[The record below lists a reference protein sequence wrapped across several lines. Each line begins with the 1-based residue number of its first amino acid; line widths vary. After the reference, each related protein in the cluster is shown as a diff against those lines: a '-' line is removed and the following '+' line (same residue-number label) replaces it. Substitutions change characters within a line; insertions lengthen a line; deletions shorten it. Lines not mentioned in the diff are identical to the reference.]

1 MYSPSFDGDSISIY
15 ESGSDSDASSDSG
28 SQNGVRL
35 IDDEAEESDSYGAAT
50 FSDYSPLTAFPQFM
64 RLPVELRRHV
74 WELFCPDMVA
84 TTRVLCFTLSPSSAI
99 MRRPDDHSAKDHW
112 SLADQTEELRAMLAT
127 HRESRTMAL
136 KRFPDKLRMDAGSG
150 DAVVW
155 FNRERDVV
163 YMYGFETYRTY
174 HLPGFAEEVHQ
185 AVISQD
191 VVDNSRV
198 TRARAT
204 FPNLKRLYIGMEHYD
219 LRRREKRWC
228 GTDYV
233 HRYVVQTYRREIGLG
248 EDTEV
253 LYCWP
258 DVDRHPDFAR
268 YAISNVYKHDH
279 EVAETMEAAKD
290 AGTEVLPM
298 VVFEYESGIARWE
311 ELRAMKDI
319 PVLDDGS
326 EDDSDETDTEQDGSQ
341 EETDSNEYESEGID
355 DSLIEEQSESS
366 EDEIVPTGDAG
377 LFSSPEVSDDEEAGD
392 IAPVKRS
399 RKRKVVS
406 DSEEEEPQT
415 KRVRSRVV
423 MDSSDDDDGEELQT
437 RGRQSHAVVVSD
449 DGDEDEDNP
458 ETQSG
463 KLRAVGDLDGE
474 DEVGIVGGRSRTR
487 PRKTAT
493 SDSEDE
499 TDGSGSDS
507 DLEEEDEQPKRISL
521 AERLRRAR
529 EEHPVSS
536 GSEEGSQDDNDEEEG
551 EEEDDSD
558 DEEEGLL
565 DVMAGEGD
573 DEDDDEDE
581 DGW

>member
-1 MYSPSFDGDSISIY
+1 MTYDENTSSD
-15 ESGSDSDASSDSG
+15 ESRSDSEASSDSG

-35 IDDEAEESDSYGAAT
+35 IDDEAEESDSYAAAT
-50 FSDYSPLTAFPQFM
+50 FSDYSPQAAFPQFM
-64 RLPVELRRHV
+64 RLPVELRRRV
-74 WELFCPDMVA
+74 WEVFCPDMVA

-99 MRRPDDHSAKDHW
+99 MRRPHDYSVKDHW

-163 YMYGFETYRTY
+163 YMYGFETCRTY

-191 VVDNSRV
+191 VVYNHRV

-204 FPNLKRLYIGMEHYD
+204 FPNLKRLYICMQHSI
-219 LRRREKRWC
+219 LRRRQKRWC

-233 HRYVVQTYRREIGLG
+233 HRYVVQTYQKEIGLG

-268 YAISNVYKHDH
+268 YSISNIYKHDL
-279 EVAETMEAAKD
+279 EVAETIKEAKD

-326 EDDSDETDTEQDGSQ
+326 EDDSDETDTDEDGPQ

-377 LFSSPEVSDDEEAGD
+377 LFSSPEVSDDEEAED
-392 IAPVKRS
+392 IAPVQRS

-423 MDSSDDDDGEELQT
+423 MDSSDDDDGEEPQT

-449 DGDEDEDNP
+449 DEDEDEDNP
-458 ETQSG
+458 QTQSG
-463 KLRAVGDLDGE
+463 NLRAVGDLDSE
-474 DEVGIVGGRSRTR
+474 DEVEIVRARSRTR
-487 PRKTAT
+487 SRKTAT

-499 TDGSGSDS
+499 NDGCGSDS

-536 GSEEGSQDDNDEEEG
+536 GSEEGSQDDNDDDDDEEE

-558 DEEEGLL
+558 DDEEGLL
-565 DVMAGEGD
+565 DVMAEEGD

>member
-1 MYSPSFDGDSISIY
+1 MYSPTFYDDSTSIF
-15 ESGSDSDASSDSG
+15 GSDSDASSDSG

-50 FSDYSPLTAFPQFM
+50 FSDYSPQRAFPQFM

-84 TTRVLCFTLSPSSAI
+84 PARVLNFALWKKSAI
-99 MRRPDDHSAKDHW
+99 VPGRPGVVLVKEDW
-112 SLADQTEELRAMLAT
+112 SLADQTEELRAMLVT
-127 HRESRTMAL
+127 HRESRIIAL
-136 KRFPDKLRMDAGSG
+136 KRFPDKLRMNPPGFRG
-150 DAVVW
+150 AVVW
-155 FNRERDVV
+155 FNKERDVV
-163 YMYGFETYRTY
+163 NMDLIEWRKPYNFR
-174 HLPGFAEEVHQ
+174 GFAEEVQ
-185 AVISQD
+185 QVAIPEKFGGERRITLVRD
-191 VVDNSRV
+191 M
-198 TRARAT
+198 
-204 FPNLKRLYIGMEHYD
+204 FPNLKRLYIRMD
-219 LRRREKRWC
+219 DNFMRQRDKRWC

-233 HRYVVQTYRREIGLG
+233 HRYVVQTYQKEIGLG

-268 YAISNVYKHDH
+268 HSITKVYIQGH
-279 EVAETMEAAKD
+279 EEAEIIKAAKD

-298 VVFEYESGIARWE
+298 VVFGYDGGIASWE

-326 EDDSDETDTEQDGSQ
+326 EYDTDETDAEQDGSQ

-415 KRVRSRVV
+415 KRVRPRVV
-423 MDSSDDDDGEELQT
+423 MDSSDDDDGEEPQT

-463 KLRAVGDLDGE
+463 NLRAVGDLDGE
-474 DEVGIVGGRSRTR
+474 DEVEIVGGRSRTR
-487 PRKTAT
+487 PRKTAS

-558 DEEEGLL
+558 DEEGLL

>member
-1 MYSPSFDGDSISIY
+1 MYSPTYYDDSTSIHDF
-15 ESGSDSDASSDSG
+15 GSDSDASSDSG

-64 RLPVELRRHV
+64 RLPVELRRNV

-99 MRRPDDHSAKDHW
+99 MRRPDDYSAKDHR

-191 VVDNSRV
+191 VVCNSRV

-204 FPNLKRLYIGMEHYD
+204 FPNLKRLYICMQHDD

-233 HRYVVQTYRREIGLG
+233 HRYVVQTYQKEIGLG

-268 YAISNVYKHDH
+268 HSTTDVYIQGHK
-279 EVAETMEAAKD
+279 EEEIIKAAKD

-298 VVFEYESGIARWE
+298 VVFRYQRGIWE
-311 ELRAMKDI
+311 WEDLRAMRHI
-319 PVLDDGS
+319 PDFELPYRDEADT
-326 EDDSDETDTEQDGSQ
+326 DSDEPE
-341 EETDSNEYESEGID
+341 EETDSDEYESEGID

-392 IAPVKRS
+392 IAPVQRS

-423 MDSSDDDDGEELQT
+423 MDSSDDDDGEEPQT

-463 KLRAVGDLDGE
+463 NLRAVGDLDGE

-487 PRKTAT
+487 SRKTAT

-499 TDGSGSDS
+499 TDGRASDS

-536 GSEEGSQDDNDEEEG
+536 GSEEGSQGDNDEEEG